1 MTGGVSGARAVA
13 YLRSI
18 DPRLPRSVWTLEAG
32 GLVNAFG
39 NGITFPFLVIYL
51 HNVRGFS
58 LGTAGLVLATNG
70 AMSFVMSP
78 LAGTLSDRIGGRVT
92 LGGALVLM
100 AIGYGAFPLVQ
111 RPWHAFVAMVFAGA
125 GNGSFWPSQS
135 TLLAGLAPQTR
146 RHAAY
151 ALQRVSRNLGIGLGG
166 LTGGL
171 IATTT
176 DPSSFTI
183 LFIVDAATFLAFVA
197 VLPFVPDPEL
207 PPAEEGARPGR
218 YRDVLR
224 DRLLLGVVGL
234 NIVFVSAGYAQIE
247 LLPAFAKNEA
257 GVSERQIGVIFLVN
271 TLIIVFAQLP
281 IARLL
286 EGRRRM
292 PALALMTALWAA
304 SWLIVLLAGA
314 TLETLAAAVVFAG
327 AGVVFGLGECFQG
340 PTQGALV
347 ADLAPPRLRGRYM
360 ALSTISWE
368 IGFIIGPAIGGFILG
383 RQPLAL
389 WPLAAFVCLLAGLG
403 ALALE
408 REIPP
413 HLRLTP
419 A

>member
-1 MTGGVSGARAVA
+1 MTPFKPGA

-18 DPRLPRSVWTLEAG
+18 DPRLPRSVWTMEAG

-39 NGITFPFLVIYL
+39 NGITYPFVVIYL

-58 LGTAGLVLATNG
+58 LGMAGLVLAANG
-70 AMSFVMSP
+70 AVSLLASP
-78 LAGTLSDRIGGRVT
+78 LAGWLSDRIGGRLT
-92 LGGALVLM
+92 LAGALVLM
-100 AIGYGAFPLVQ
+100 AAGIASFPFV
-111 RPWHAFVAMVFAGA
+111 REPSHAFLAMAVVGA

-135 TLLAGLAPQTR
+135 TLLAGLAPEAR

-171 IATTT
+171 IATTS
-176 DPSSFTI
+176 DPTSFTI
-183 LFIVDAATFLAFVA
+183 LFSIDAATFLGFIA
-197 VLPFVPDPEL
+197 VLPFVPDPVL
-207 PPAEEGARPGR
+207 PPVEEGVRPGR

-224 DRLLLGVVGL
+224 DRLLLGIVGL
-234 NIVFVSAGYAQIE
+234 NVVFVSAGYAQIE

-257 GVSERQIGVIFLVN
+257 HVSERGIGVIFLVN
-271 TLIIVFAQLP
+271 TLVIVFAQLP
-281 IARLL
+281 IARAL

-292 PALALMTALWAA
+292 PALALMTVLWATA
-304 SWLIVLLAGA
+304 WMIVLMGGA
-314 TLETLAAAVVFAG
+314 TLEAIAAASVFAL
-327 AGVVFGLGECFQG
+327 AGLVFGLGECFHG

-368 IGFIIGPAIGGFILG
+368 IGFVIGPATGGFVLD
-383 RQPLAL
+383 REPLAL
-389 WPLAAFVCLLAGLG
+389 WPLAAGVCLLAGVG

-408 REIPP
+408 RGIPP
-413 HLRLTP
+413 GLRLTP

>member
-1 MTGGVSGARAVA
+1 LVE

-18 DPRLPRSVWTLEAG
+18 DPRLPRSVWTMEAG

-39 NGITFPFLVIYL
+39 NGITYPFVVIYL

-58 LGTAGLVLATNG
+58 LGTAGLVLAANG
-70 AMSFVMSP
+70 AVSLLASP
-78 LAGTLSDRIGGRVT
+78 LAGWLSDRIGGRLT
-92 LGGALVLM
+92 LAGALVLM
-100 AIGYGAFPLVQ
+100 AAGIASFPLV
-111 RPWHAFVAMVFAGA
+111 REPWHAFLAMAVVGA

-135 TLLAGLAPQTR
+135 TLLAGLAPVAR

-171 IATTT
+171 IATTS
-176 DPSSFTI
+176 DPTSFTI
-183 LFIVDAATFLAFVA
+183 LFLIDAATFLGFIA

-207 PPAEEGARPGR
+207 PPVEEGARPGR

-224 DRLLLGVVGL
+224 DRLLLGIVAV
-234 NIVFVSAGYAQIE
+234 NVVFVSAGYAQIE
-247 LLPAFAKNEA
+247 LLPVFAKNEA
-257 GVSERQIGVIFLVN
+257 HVSERGIGVIFLVN
-271 TLIIVFAQLP
+271 TLVIVFAQLP
-281 IARLL
+281 IARAL

-292 PALALMTALWAA
+292 PALALMTVLWATA
-304 SWLIVLLAGA
+304 WMIVLVGGA
-314 TLETLAAAVVFAG
+314 TLEAIAAASVFAL
-327 AGVVFGLGECFQG
+327 AGLVFGLGECFHG

-347 ADLAPPRLRGRYM
+347 ADLAPARLRGRYM

-368 IGFIIGPAIGGFILG
+368 IGFVIGPAIGGFVLD
-383 RQPLAL
+383 REPLAL
-389 WPLAAFVCLLAGLG
+389 WPLAAAVCLLAGVG

-408 REIPP
+408 RGIPP
-413 HLRLTP
+413 GLRLTP

>member
-1 MTGGVSGARAVA
+1 MTRRFRA
-13 YLRSI
+13 YLKSI
-18 DPRLPRSVWTLEAG
+18 DPRLPRAVWTLEAG

-58 LGTAGLVLATNG
+58 LGIAGLVLATNG
-70 AMSFVMSP
+70 VASLLASP
-78 LAGTLSDRIGGRVT
+78 GAGWLSDKIGGRLT

-100 AIGYGAFPLVQ
+100 AIGYGAFPLV
-111 RPWHAFVAMVFAGA
+111 REPWHAFAAMVFAGA

-135 TLLAGLAPQTR
+135 TLLAGLAPRAR

-171 IATTT
+171 IATTSS
-176 DPSSFTI
+176 PASFTV
-183 LFIVDAATFLAFVA
+183 LFLVDAASFLGFVA
-197 VLPFVPDPEL
+197 VLAFVPDPEL

-224 DRLLLGVVGL
+224 DRLLLGIVGL
-234 NIVFVSAGYAQIE
+234 NVLFVAAGYAQVE
-247 LLPAFAKNEA
+247 LMPVFAKNEA
-257 GVSERQIGVIFLVN
+257 GVSERAIGLIFLVN
-271 TLIIVFAQLP
+271 TLVIVLAQLP

-292 PALALMTALWAA
+292 PALAFMTVLWAFA
-304 SWLIVLLAGA
+304 WLIVLAGGASLEAAAAASVFALAG
-314 TLETLAAAVVFAG
+314 L
-327 AGVVFGLGECFQG
+327 VFGLGECFQG

-347 ADLAPPRLRGRYM
+347 ADLAPARLRGRYRAM
-360 ALSTISWE
+360 STMSWE
-368 IGFIIGPAIGGFILG
+368 IGFVVGPAAGGFVLDH
-383 RQPLAL
+383 QPLAL
-389 WPLAAFVCLLAGLG
+389 WPLAAGACLLAGMG
-403 ALALE
+403 ALLLE
-408 REIPP
+408 RSIPRE
-413 HLRLTP
+413 LRLTP

>member
-1 MTGGVSGARAVA
+1 VTPFNPGA

-18 DPRLPRSVWTLEAG
+18 DPRLPRSVWTMEAG

-39 NGITFPFLVIYL
+39 NGITYPFVVIYL

-70 AMSFVMSP
+70 AMSLVASP
-78 LAGTLSDRIGGRVT
+78 IAGWLSDRIGGRRT

-100 AIGYGAFPLVQ
+100 AAGIASFPLVREQ
-111 RPWHAFVAMVFAGA
+111 WHAFVAMAVVGA

-135 TLLAGLAPQTR
+135 TLLAGLAPEAR

-171 IATTT
+171 IATTS
-176 DPSSFTI
+176 DPTSFTI
-183 LFIVDAATFLAFVA
+183 LFLIDAATFLGFIA

-207 PPAEEGARPGR
+207 PPVEEGAAPGR

-224 DRLLLGVVGL
+224 DRLLLGIVGL
-234 NIVFVSAGYAQIE
+234 NVVFVSAGYAQIE

-257 GVSERQIGVIFLVN
+257 HVSERGIGVIFLVN
-271 TLIIVFAQLP
+271 TLVIVFAQLP
-281 IARLL
+281 IARAL

-292 PALALMTALWAA
+292 PALALMTLLWATA
-304 SWLIVLLAGA
+304 WMIVLVGGA
-314 TLETLAAAVVFAG
+314 TLEAMAAASVFAL
-327 AGVVFGLGECFQG
+327 AGLVFGLGECFQG

-360 ALSTISWE
+360 GLSTISWE
-368 IGFIIGPAIGGFILG
+368 IGFVIGPAIGGFVLD
-383 RQPLAL
+383 REPLAL
-389 WPLAAFVCLLAGLG
+389 WPLAAGTCLLAGVG

-408 REIPP
+408 RGIPP
-413 HLRLTP
+413 RLRLTP

>member
-1 MTGGVSGARAVA
+1 M
-13 YLRSI
+13 
-18 DPRLPRSVWTLEAG
+18 EAG

-39 NGITFPFLVIYL
+39 NGITYPFVVIYL

-70 AMSFVMSP
+70 AMSLVASP
-78 LAGTLSDRIGGRVT
+78 IAGWLSDRIGGRRT

-100 AIGYGAFPLVQ
+100 AAGIASFPLVREQ
-111 RPWHAFVAMVFAGA
+111 WHAFVAMAVVGA

-135 TLLAGLAPQTR
+135 TLLAGLAPEAR

-171 IATTT
+171 IATTS
-176 DPSSFTI
+176 DPTSFTI
-183 LFIVDAATFLAFVA
+183 LFLIDAATFLGFIA

-207 PPAEEGARPGR
+207 PPVEEGAAPGR

-224 DRLLLGVVGL
+224 DRLLLGIVGL
-234 NIVFVSAGYAQIE
+234 NVVFVSAGYAQIE

-257 GVSERQIGVIFLVN
+257 HVSERGIGVIFLVN
-271 TLIIVFAQLP
+271 TLVIVFAQLP
-281 IARLL
+281 IARAL

-292 PALALMTALWAA
+292 PALALMTLLWATA
-304 SWLIVLLAGA
+304 WMIVLVGGA
-314 TLETLAAAVVFAG
+314 TLEAMAAASVFAL
-327 AGVVFGLGECFQG
+327 AGLVFGLGECFQG

-360 ALSTISWE
+360 GLSTISWE
-368 IGFIIGPAIGGFILG
+368 IGFVIGPAIGGFVLD
-383 RQPLAL
+383 REPLAL
-389 WPLAAFVCLLAGLG
+389 WPLAAGTCLLAGVG

-408 REIPP
+408 RGIPP
-413 HLRLTP
+413 RLRLTP

>member
-1 MTGGVSGARAVA
+1 M
-13 YLRSI
+13 
-18 DPRLPRSVWTLEAG
+18 EAG

-39 NGITFPFLVIYL
+39 NGITYPFVVIYL

-70 AMSFVMSP
+70 AMSLVASP
-78 LAGTLSDRIGGRVT
+78 IAGWLSDRIGGRRT

-100 AIGYGAFPLVQ
+100 AAGIASFPLVREQ
-111 RPWHAFVAMVFAGA
+111 WHAFVAMAVVGA

-135 TLLAGLAPQTR
+135 TLLAGLAPEAR

-171 IATTT
+171 IATTS
-176 DPSSFTI
+176 DPTSFTI
-183 LFIVDAATFLAFVA
+183 LFLIDAATFLGFIA

-207 PPAEEGARPGR
+207 PPVEEGAPPGR

-224 DRLLLGVVGL
+224 DRLLLGIVGL
-234 NIVFVSAGYAQIE
+234 NVVFVSAGYAQIE

-257 GVSERQIGVIFLVN
+257 HVSERGIGVIFLVN
-271 TLIIVFAQLP
+271 TLVIVFAQLP
-281 IARLL
+281 IARAL

-292 PALALMTALWAA
+292 PALALMTLLWATA
-304 SWLIVLLAGA
+304 WMIVLVGGA
-314 TLETLAAAVVFAG
+314 TLEAMAAASVFAL
-327 AGVVFGLGECFQG
+327 AGLMFGLGECFQG

-360 ALSTISWE
+360 GLSTISWE
-368 IGFIIGPAIGGFILG
+368 IGFVIGPAIGGFVLD
-383 RQPLAL
+383 REPLAL
-389 WPLAAFVCLLAGLG
+389 WPLAAGTCLLAGVG

-408 REIPP
+408 RGIPP
-413 HLRLTP
+413 KLRLTP

>member
-1 MTGGVSGARAVA
+1 M
-13 YLRSI
+13 
-18 DPRLPRSVWTLEAG
+18 EAG

-39 NGITFPFLVIYL
+39 NGITYPFVVIYL

-70 AMSFVMSP
+70 ATSLLASP
-78 LAGTLSDRIGGRVT
+78 IAGWLSDRIGGRLT
-92 LGGALVLM
+92 LAGALGLM
-100 AIGYGAFPLVQ
+100 AAGISSFPLVHE
-111 RPWHAFVAMVFAGA
+111 PWHAYLAMAIVGA

-135 TLLAGLAPQTR
+135 TLLAGLAPEAR

-171 IATTT
+171 IATTS
-176 DPSSFTI
+176 DPRSFTI
-183 LFIVDAATFLAFVA
+183 LFLVDAATFLGFIA

-207 PPAEEGARPGR
+207 PPVDEGARPGR

-224 DRLLLGVVGL
+224 DRLLLGIVGL
-234 NIVFVSAGYAQIE
+234 NVVFVSAGYAQIE

-257 GVSERQIGVIFLVN
+257 HVSERGIGVIFLVN
-271 TLIIVFAQLP
+271 TLVIVFAQLP
-281 IARLL
+281 IARAL

-292 PALALMTALWAA
+292 PVLALMTVLWAA
-304 SWLIVLLAGA
+304 AWMIVLVAGA
-314 TLETLAAAVVFAG
+314 TLEALAAASVFAL
-327 AGVVFGLGECFQG
+327 AGLVFGLGECFQG

-368 IGFIIGPAIGGFILG
+368 IGFVIGPAVGGFVLDRPRPG
-383 RQPLAL
+383 LCC
-389 WPLAAFVCLLAGLG
+389 LAAWEARIAGG
-403 ALALE
+403 
-408 REIPP
+408 RS
-413 HLRLTP
+413 RRR
-419 A
+419 

>member
-1 MTGGVSGARAVA
+1 LVE

-18 DPRLPRSVWTLEAG
+18 DPRLPRSVWTMEAG

-39 NGITFPFLVIYL
+39 NGITYPFVVIYL

-58 LGTAGLVLATNG
+58 LGTAGLVLAANG
-70 AMSFVMSP
+70 AVSLLASP
-78 LAGTLSDRIGGRVT
+78 LAGWLSDRIGGRLT
-92 LGGALVLM
+92 LAGALVFM
-100 AIGYGAFPLVQ
+100 AAGIASFPLV
-111 RPWHAFVAMVFAGA
+111 REPWHAFLAMAVVGA

-135 TLLAGLAPQTR
+135 TLLAGLAPVAR

-171 IATTT
+171 IATTS
-176 DPSSFTI
+176 DPTSFTI
-183 LFIVDAATFLAFVA
+183 LFLIDAATFLGFIA

-207 PPAEEGARPGR
+207 PPVEEGARPGR

-224 DRLLLGVVGL
+224 DRLLLGIVAV
-234 NIVFVSAGYAQIE
+234 NVVFVSAGYAQIE
-247 LLPAFAKNEA
+247 LLPVFAKNEA
-257 GVSERQIGVIFLVN
+257 HVSERGIGVIFLVN
-271 TLIIVFAQLP
+271 TLVIVFAQLP
-281 IARLL
+281 IARAL

-292 PALALMTALWAA
+292 PALALMTVLWATA
-304 SWLIVLLAGA
+304 WMIVLVGGA
-314 TLETLAAAVVFAG
+314 TLEAIAAASVFAL
-327 AGVVFGLGECFQG
+327 AGLVFGLGECFHG

-347 ADLAPPRLRGRYM
+347 ADLAPARLRGRYM

-368 IGFIIGPAIGGFILG
+368 IGFVIGPAIGGFVLD
-383 RQPLAL
+383 REPLAL
-389 WPLAAFVCLLAGLG
+389 WPLAAAVCLLAGVG

-408 REIPP
+408 RGIPP
-413 HLRLTP
+413 GLRLTP

>member
-1 MTGGVSGARAVA
+1 M
-13 YLRSI
+13 
-18 DPRLPRSVWTLEAG
+18 EAG

-39 NGITFPFLVIYL
+39 NGITYPFVVIYL

-70 AMSFVMSP
+70 AMSLVASP
-78 LAGTLSDRIGGRVT
+78 IAGWLSDRIGGRRT

-100 AIGYGAFPLVQ
+100 AAGIASFPLVREQ
-111 RPWHAFVAMVFAGA
+111 WHAFVAMAVVGA

-135 TLLAGLAPQTR
+135 TLLAGLAPEAR

-171 IATTT
+171 IATTS
-176 DPSSFTI
+176 DPTSFTI
-183 LFIVDAATFLAFVA
+183 LFLIDAATFLGFIA

-207 PPAEEGARPGR
+207 PPVEEGAPPGR

-224 DRLLLGVVGL
+224 DRLLLGIVGL
-234 NIVFVSAGYAQIE
+234 NVVFVSAGYAQIE

-257 GVSERQIGVIFLVN
+257 HVSERGIGVIFLVN
-271 TLIIVFAQLP
+271 TLVIVFAQLP
-281 IARLL
+281 IARAL

-292 PALALMTALWAA
+292 PALALMTLLWAA
-304 SWLIVLLAGA
+304 AWMIVLVGGA
-314 TLETLAAAVVFAG
+314 TLEAMAAASVFAL
-327 AGVVFGLGECFQG
+327 AGLMFGLGECFQG

-360 ALSTISWE
+360 GLSTISWE
-368 IGFIIGPAIGGFILG
+368 IGFVIGPAIGGFVLD
-383 RQPLAL
+383 REPLAL
-389 WPLAAFVCLLAGLG
+389 WPLAAGTCLLAGVG

-408 REIPP
+408 RGIPP
-413 HLRLTP
+413 KLRLTP